1 MFTLPKISLGRS
13 LRTYTHDMSFDNNTT
28 MQIGV
33 VQPLLTQYLQPG
45 DKVSCNLKQLVRL
58 SPMPVPSFARLSLV
72 NKVKF
77 VPMSSIY
84 PAYDCLMSGQ
94 AVYPVS
100 HASYVPTSVPVIN
113 NKFLV
118 WVLCN
123 LADSRLQLYSAS
135 SNDPDYSAVGGSNLL
150 SVLKSKIFNNYK
162 SFSNA
167 PSGAGATDSTVT
179 FDNADYIFHY
189 TESTA
194 SKIICCRLGRLGRI
208 LRAAFVG
215 LGYDVSPVDED
226 EVSLLPI
233 LALYKAYFDSYAP
246 LRDSTWT
253 STNCYRIID
262 SVYEKAIV
270 SCITDNDVSTN
281 GQFWLGELPL
291 LFATYEDDFVSVHR
305 ITPNIS
311 SLPSYTDLRQP
322 GANNTL
328 SPAIATP
335 NGVLSSVDVNSSQ
348 GHGPSLISLQTLQRV
363 QRYVNKDSVIGR
375 KISDWLK
382 VHFGDNVVN
391 DYFKESYN
399 IRDIVTR
406 CDINDIYSTADTT
419 GSDGD
424 YLGAFGGKGLGFTDS
439 GFNFQ
444 AKEFGYLFVL
454 GAIMPKCAYF
464 QGNDLTLY
472 AKDRFTFPSPD
483 FDALGYELT
492 PATFLRD
499 DNGISYDNKYTKNAG
514 FGFVPRFSG
523 FKVKKDI
530 INGDM
535 SRRPTRTQLSA
546 YHLDRMISTPE
557 IVATKSGSN
566 YKVSVINNTFDL
578 PKASQQWRYVNRYTW
593 LGNYG
598 RIFYNETSNGYIT
611 FPSVNDA
618 FGYGLVD
625 DQFIVQTVFDFK
637 LTNKLKSLSQS
648 FDTFEESTDNSTFD
662 SRAE

>member
-33 VQPLLTQYLQPG
+33 VQPLLSQYLQPG
-45 DKVSCNLKQLVRL
+45 DKVSCSLKQLVRL
-58 SPMPVPSFARLSLV
+58 APMPVPSFARLSLV

-77 VPMSSIY
+77 VPMSSVY

-94 AVYPVS
+94 SVFPLS
-100 HASYVPTSVPVIN
+100 HAAYIPTSVPLVHS
-113 NKFLV
+113 KFLV

-123 LADSRLQLYSAS
+123 LTDTRFRIFTGS
-135 SNDPDYSAVGGSNLL
+135 SLDAMTVSTETGPLMM
-150 SVLKSKIFNNYK
+150 LKQQVFNGFK
-162 SFSNA
+162 SFNGSTSNT
-167 PSGAGATDSTVT
+167 GFTDSSVT
-179 FDNADYIFHY
+179 FENADYIFKY
-189 TESTA
+189 LNGSTV
-194 SKIICCRLGRLGRI
+194 KIICCRLGRLGRI

-215 LGYDVSPVDED
+215 LGYSMSPVDSD
-226 EVSLLPI
+226 SVSLLPI
-233 LALYKAYFDSYAP
+233 LAMYKAYFDIYQP
-246 LRDSTWT
+246 LRDVTWT

-262 SVYEKAIV
+262 TIFEKATV
-270 SCITDNDVSTN
+270 DCSQDADVSVN
-281 GQFWLGELPL
+281 GYFWLGELPQ

-305 ITPNIS
+305 LNPNQAP
-311 SLPSYTDLRQP
+311 LPSYTKLQQP
-322 GANNTL
+322 GANLGQTPSVATPSGTL
-328 SPAIATP
+328 STVMQ
-335 NGVLSSVDVNSSQ
+335 NKDQ
-348 GHGPSLISLQTLQRV
+348 GHGASLISLQTLQRL
-363 QRYVNKDSVIGR
+363 QRYINKDSIIG
-375 KISDWLK
+375 KKVSDWLK

-399 IRDIVTR
+399 VRDIITR
-406 CDINDIYSTADTT
+406 CDINDIYSTADTS

-439 GFNFQ
+439 GFNFE

-464 QGNDLTLY
+464 QGNDLSLY
-472 AKDRFTFPSPD
+472 AYDRFTFPSAD

-499 DNGISYDNKYTKNAG
+499 DNGVYFDAKYTKNAG

-530 INGDM
+530 VNGDM

-546 YHLDRMISTPE
+546 YHLERMISTPE
-557 IVATKSGSN
+557 VTAKKSGNN
-566 YKVSVINNTFDL
+566 YVVSVSNNTFEL
-578 PKASQQWRYVNRYTW
+578 PKSSTQWRYVNRYQF
-593 LGNYG
+593 LGNYN
-598 RIFYNETSNGYIT
+598 RIFYN
-611 FPSVNDA
+611 SVDNVDA
-618 FGYGLVD
+618 NWWNFDGVFD

-637 LTNKLKSLSQS
+637 LTNHLKPLSQS
-648 FDTFEESTDNSTFD
+648 FDTFEESTDNSSFD
-662 SRAE
+662 VRAE